1 MFNILYFGVI
11 VAIVFDSF
19 VLLLFDVCLM
29 PPELP
34 AARVFVM
41 LFFKFFVAS
50 TSAGLL
56 LFAVRAKWR
65 PRRSHRKKT
74 MDFYYFSRYALA
86 TAPRQGRQYAKKQ

>member
-1 MFNILYFGVI
+1 MEPTSTPRASQDAPGASLASEAASSRLLGVD
-11 VAIVFDSF
+11 VA
-19 VLLLFDVCLM
+19 VLLIVVYVCLM

-41 LFFKFFVAS
+41 LFFKLFVAS

-65 PRRSHRKKT
+65 PRRSHRKN
-74 MDFYYFSRYALA
+74 
-86 TAPRQGRQYAKKQ
+86 QWI